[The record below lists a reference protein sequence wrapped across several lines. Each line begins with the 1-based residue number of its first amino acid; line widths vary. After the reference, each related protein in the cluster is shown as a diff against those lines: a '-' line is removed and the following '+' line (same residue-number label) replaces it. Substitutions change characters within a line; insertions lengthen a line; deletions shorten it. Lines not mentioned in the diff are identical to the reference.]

1 MRFLNKQLTFEGL
14 LANVTPRR
22 VGCFMEQISIDELES
37 RVDRL
42 IAAYNLQLA
51 ENRQLKEQLSLME
64 EQRAGFRNRLD
75 MLIDRLDTVD
85 SL

>member
-1 MRFLNKQLTFEGL
+1 MD
-14 LANVTPRR
+14 
-22 VGCFMEQISIDELES
+22 QISIDEIET

-42 IAAYNLQLA
+42 IAAYTLQIA

-64 EQRAGFRNRLD
+64 ERQASCRNRLD
-75 MLIDRLDTVD
+75 MLINKLEKVD